1 MIELKLTE
9 EQKMARDMARK
20 FCQKE
25 IEPICEQLDKEE
37 ILPYD
42 VIKKYMHEVTGSNTL
57 ETVEDVE
64 AMYAGRDRMA
74 QTFMTIEMAKVNSGV
89 MMSMG
94 ASIGLAGYAILYAG
108 TYDQKQKYAVPIM
121 RGDKIGAWGLTEPG
135 AGSDVLSMK
144 TNAVREGDHYILNG
158 SKTFI
163 TNAPH
168 ADIFV
173 IYAKTDTSAAPH
185 KGISAFI
192 IERGTEGLTTGK
204 PLDKMGMRA
213 SPTGEIF
220 LDNCKVPASQRLGDE
235 NRGFL
240 DCLNNLNHERAGA
253 VSLCIGSI
261 ERCIEIAT
269 RYAKER
275 VQFGQPII
283 NNQALQF
290 KLARMYS
297 DLVHCYAML
306 FMLEEMMEKEM
317 DISAVASAAKL
328 FSTEA
333 STRAGLEAIQ
343 IMGGYG
349 YMKEYNVERFM
360 RDAKLLEIGAGTSE
374 IQQMIIARQLI
385 ANDANNL
392 NPMDAGEDFFAKRAR
407 KKQEERKA
415 KEKAEREKSG

>member
-1 MIELKLTE
+1 MIELQLTE
-9 EQKMARDMARK
+9 EQKLAREMARK
-20 FCQKE
+20 FCEKE
-25 IEPICEQLDKEE
+25 IEPHCEALDKEE
-37 ILPYD
+37 ILPFD
-42 VIKKYMHEVTGSNTL
+42 IIKKYMREVIGSDTI

-64 AMYAGRDRMA
+64 AMQEGQDRVA
-74 QTFMTIEMAKVNSGV
+74 QLLMTIEMGKVNSGV
-89 MMSMG
+89 TMSMG
-94 ASIGLAGYAILYAG
+94 ASIALAGYAIMYAG
-108 TYDQKQKYAVPIM
+108 TYEQKEKYAVSIM
-121 RGDKIGAWGLTEPG
+121 RGDKIGAWSLTEPG
-135 AGSDVLSMK
+135 AGSDVLGMK
-144 TNAVREGDHYILNG
+144 TIAVREEDSYVLNG

-163 TNAPH
+163 TNAPY

-173 IYAKTDTSAAPH
+173 IYAKTDLEAAPH
-185 KGISAFI
+185 KGVSAFI

-220 LDNCKVPASQRLGDE
+220 LDNCRVPVSQRLGDE

-253 VSLCIGSI
+253 VALAIGGI
-261 ERCIEIAT
+261 ERCIEAAT
-269 RYAKER
+269 KYAKER

-283 NNQALQF
+283 NNQVLQF

-297 DLVHCYAML
+297 DLVHSYAML
-306 FMLEEMMEKEM
+306 FLVEEMIEKEM

-333 STRAGLEAIQ
+333 ATRAGLEAIQ

-360 RDAKLLEIGAGTSE
+360 RDAKLMEIGAGTSE

-385 ANDANNL
+385 AGDGANL
-392 NPMDAGEDFFAKRAR
+392 NPMDAGPDFFAQRAR
-407 KKQEERKA
+407 KKA
-415 KEKAEREKSG
+415 EKKGK